1 MWPLRWCNERIAAP
15 MSGTVSAM
23 TSVRY
28 VWRGAFTNR
37 EANALHADAFGH
49 RVYDDAE
56 WDWQR
61 LCREH
66 SLGWVTARRG
76 EFLVGFV
83 NVAWDGFVHAW
94 LQDEMVASDAK
105 RQGIGLALIREATT
119 GAKAAGCEWLHVD
132 FDDDLRPFYLGAAGF
147 TETNA
152 GLIDL
157 TNLD

>member
-1 MWPLRWCNERIAAP
+1 MVDIEY
-15 MSGTVSAM
+15 T
-23 TSVRY
+23 
-28 VWRGAFTNR
+28 WRGSFTNS
-37 EANALHADAFGH
+37 EVNALHADAFAH
-49 RVYDDAE
+49 RLYGDAD

-76 EFLVGFV
+76 EALVGFV
-83 NVAWDGFVHAW
+83 NVVWDGFVHAW
-94 LQDEMVASDAK
+94 LQDEMVVSGAQ
-105 RQGIGLALIREATT
+105 RQGIGVALIREATFR
-119 GAKAAGCEWLHVD
+119 ARAAGCEWLHVD

-157 TNLD
+157 TKPTD